1 MSTLKGLAGKLDIEL
16 NEGTDF
22 TCKLTWLDA
31 SSVFIPLTGYTA
43 EMQVRGHYS
52 DVGSAMLTLSSPN
65 SGMVITADS
74 GTIDISIDK
83 TENAFGDQE
92 LVYDLKL
99 TDSGGETFTFIAGTI
114 FSIGAVTK

>member
-22 TCKLTWLDA
+22 NCKLTWLDA
-31 SSVFIPLTGYTA
+31 SSVAIPLAGYTA
-43 EMQVRGHYS
+43 QMQVRGHYS

-83 TENAFGDQE
+83 TENVFGDQE
-92 LVYDLKL
+92 LAYDVKL
-99 TDSGGETFTFIAGTI
+99 TDGSNDTVTLVAGTV